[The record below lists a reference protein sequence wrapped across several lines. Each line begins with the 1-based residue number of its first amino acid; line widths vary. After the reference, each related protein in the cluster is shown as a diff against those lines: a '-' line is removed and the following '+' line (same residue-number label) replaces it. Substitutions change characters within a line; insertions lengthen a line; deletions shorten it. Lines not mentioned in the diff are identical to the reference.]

1 MKRRHEM
8 IESPAMGRRMHVW
21 AFGHWGAPLL
31 VFPSAAGFA
40 HEWDRQGMVEVLAP
54 LINGGKLKLYCPE
67 SNVSQSWTDRETDPR
82 LRIQRHL
89 AYEQFIL
96 SDLVPAIRHDCNSS
110 DVRIATAGASLGA
123 FYAANFALKQPEIF
137 QYALCLSGRYDTS
150 YFTGGYS
157 TTDIY
162 LNNPMAY
169 VSNLEGE
176 HLDRVRDNTHLTL
189 VCGQGQW
196 EEGCIEETQAFAGI
210 LDAKG
215 ISHYRDI
222 WGHDVSHDWVWWQ
235 RQAWMHLSKTFG
247 N

>member
-82 LRIQRHL
+82 LRIGRHL

-96 SDLVPAIRHDCNSS
+96 SDLVPAIRHDCNNSE
-110 DVRIATAGASLGA
+110 VRIATSGASLGA
-123 FYAANFALKQPEIF
+123 FYAANFALKHPETF
-137 QYALCLSGRYDTS
+137 HYALCLSGRYDTS
-150 YFTGGYS
+150 YFTGGFS
-157 TTDIY
+157 NTDIY
-162 LNNPMAY
+162 FNNPMAY
-169 VSNLEGE
+169 VPNLEAE
-176 HLDRVRDNTHLTL
+176 HLARVVDHTHLTL

-196 EEGCIEETQAFAGI
+196 EEGCIEETQAFARI
-210 LDAKG
+210 LEAKG
-215 ISHYRDI
+215 IAHYRDI
-222 WGHDVSHDWVWWQ
+222 WGHDVSHDWIWWQ

-247 N
+247 